1 MPTMMK
7 PTTGIQEPRTITG
20 EFRSVEGNSNQI
32 EISFSSEY
40 AVRRWFGDEILLHEE
55 NAVDFNRLMA
65 VGSLLF
71 NHGKDVKY
79 GKMPVGRI
87 EKAWLDTEQHKARAL
102 IIFDDDEDSQRVKD
116 KVLSK
121 SIRGVSCRYDVDSW
135 EEVMPGKQSSNGR
148 FTGPAYIALRWE
160 PFEIS
165 IEPVPADPSVGPGR
179 EMESPKV
186 VPPVGETQTETQ
198 RAVQAERQR
207 LSDITALCRDF
218 EVDPQPHITS
228 GDTVDQVRAALIEKL
243 KPQRGSDPTVTI
255 TADETDKFR
264 DAAVDAILSRG
275 GIKVQDPAPGYR
287 DLMGV
292 RLTGFASEC
301 LIKKGVYH
309 PHRLDDDI
317 LLREALSPDSQF
329 GSILSSAASKAM
341 AVSYKAA
348 GTTFQKWTR
357 RGSNPDF
364 KATMQYQISEAGDL
378 LPVTQSGEFKFDE
391 VRDQGVRKVVATFG
405 RGWGLTRQAII
416 NDDIGALTKTPA
428 AYARAAARGINR
440 LVYMQ
445 LGANPVIY
453 DGVQLFNAAHGNV
466 AAGAGAINVAN
477 VGAGKAAMR
486 QQRGLRGLEALNIG
500 PKFLIVP
507 AARETVAQQYI
518 SKKLI
523 PTTQGAINPLAN
535 ILEPVVDAELDPY
548 SLTAWYLA
556 ADPLEADTIEVTY
569 LNEKD
574 LPTIESQVGFDYL
587 GVKWRIFID
596 YGVTVLDYRGL
607 YMDAGI

>member
-1 MPTMMK
+1 MTKKEKRRKM
-7 PTTGIQEPRTITG
+7 IQRQQQILDGAKAAGRNFTAEEDA
-20 EFRSVEGNSNQI
+20 EFDALQRDIDALKAEI
-32 EISFSSEY
+32 E
-40 AVRRWFGDEILLHEE
+40 EE
-55 NAVDFNRLMA
+55 DNAN
-65 VGSLLF
+65 
-71 NHGKDVKY
+71 N
-79 GKMPVGRI
+79 
-87 EKAWLDTEQHKARAL
+87 E
-102 IIFDDDEDSQRVKD
+102 SQR
-116 KVLSK
+116 
-121 SIRGVSCRYDVDSW
+121 
-135 EEVMPGKQSSNGR
+135 
-148 FTGPAYIALRWE
+148 AA
-160 PFEIS
+160 EI
-165 IEPVPADPSVGPGR
+165 
-179 EMESPKV
+179 
-186 VPPVGETQTETQ
+186 TT
-198 RAVQAERQR
+198 
-207 LSDITALCRDF
+207 LCRGF
-218 EVDPQPHITS
+218 GIDPAEHINS
-228 GDTVDQVRAALIEKL
+228 GATVAQVRAAVLEKL
-243 KPQRGSDPTVTI
+243 KTERKLPGATI

-301 LIKKGVYH
+301 LIKKGIYH
-309 PHRLDDDI
+309 PQRLDDDI
-317 LLREALSPDSQF
+317 LIREALSPDSQF

-364 KATMQYQISEAGDL
+364 KATMQYQISEAGEL

-391 VRDQGVRKVVATFG
+391 VTDQGVSKVVATFG

-466 AAGAGAINVAN
+466 AAAPGAINVAN

-486 QQRGLRGLEALNIG
+486 QQRGLRGLETLNIG
-500 PKFLIVP
+500 PRFLIVP

-518 SKKLI
+518 SKKLV

-556 ADPLEADTIEVTY
+556 ADPLEQDTIEVTY

-596 YGVTVLDYRGL
+596 YGVTVLDFRGL